1 MWARWPLHPHT
12 SLRRRFHLQRK
23 AGKEDEDDL
32 YVYLPPG
39 SSMREPGDSMSDPAD
54 KKIHHVDPVPS
65 DKA

>member
-1 MWARWPLHPHT
+1 MQHFSTH
-12 SLRRRFHLQRK
+12 FHLQRK
-23 AGKEDEDDL
+23 AGKEDEDEL

-54 KKIHHVDPVPS
+54 KKIHRVDPVPS